1 MVYITGDKHGDY
13 DRVFGF
19 CYKNNTSKN
28 DIMIVLGDAGIN
40 YYLDNKD
47 YTLKNHLKEL
57 PITLFCIHGNHEE
70 RPYNIAGYKS
80 KVFNNGIVYYEEK
93 YPNILFAKDGEV
105 YNFNGFYTLVIG
117 GAYSVDKYYRLA
129 LGYNWYESNNQM
141 KKLKMMLEKL

>member
-13 DRVFGF
+13 DQVFEF

-28 DIMIVLGDAGIN
+28 DIMIILGDAGIN

-70 RPYNIAGYKS
+70 RPYNIA
-80 KVFNNGIVYYEEK
+80 
-93 YPNILFAKDGEV
+93 
-105 YNFNGFYTLVIG
+105 
-117 GAYSVDKYYRLA
+117 
-129 LGYNWYESNNQM
+129 
-141 KKLKMMLEKL
+141 